1 MRRCLPAFYGPGP
14 SVQTLIGVGGLI
26 GRLFCRHIERL
37 GQVLPRGFQ
46 VSGIFNIYSK
56 ASSYMDIRRKFATY
70 SGFKFLTYS
79 LHIQYM
85 LVLLLSIC
93 NEYVANMSET

>member
-1 MRRCLPAFYGPGP
+1 MSHVIMLLC
-14 SVQTLIGVGGLI
+14 
-26 GRLFCRHIERL
+26 
-37 GQVLPRGFQ
+37 GFQ

-56 ASSYMDIRRKFATY
+56 ASSYMDIRRKFAAY

-85 LVLLLSIC
+85 LVLLLPIC
-93 NEYVANMSET
+93 NEYVRDLKPEYVANFRRISM